1 MRINVEAGGKGA
13 FVNHLM
19 MNSPHFTWWL
29 FHQHFTSCAWAVET
43 L

>member
-19 MNSPHFTWWL
+19 MNPPTLHGGF
-29 FHQHFTSCAWAVET
+29 FHQRFTPCARPVET